1 MQLSP
6 DLEAE
11 APLGRTP
18 GSPKARRHVLPVQH
32 DLHRGTIYFVFYG
45 FNKSDKLLQIYRSIL
60 KGCECVYPFQ
70 Y

>member
-6 DLEAE
+6 ALEAE

-18 GSPKARRHVLPVQH
+18 GSPKARRHVL
-32 DLHRGTIYFVFYG
+32 IFYG
-45 FNKSDKLLQIYRSIL
+45 FNKSDQLLQIYGSIL
-60 KGCECVYPFQ
+60 KGCECVFPFQ